1 MKFARTLHTRI
12 CISNGVEKDF
22 FNEIN
27 VDTMKE
33 WKKEEKKEKQQNR
46 SEGIRLSKWIA
57 GNPTEVPG
65 F

>member
-1 MKFARTLHTRI
+1 
-12 CISNGVEKDF
+12 
-22 FNEIN
+22 
-27 VDTMKE
+27 MKE

>member
-1 MKFARTLHTRI
+1 
-12 CISNGVEKDF
+12 
-22 FNEIN
+22 
-27 VDTMKE
+27 MKE

-57 GNPTEVPG
+57 GNPTEVPD